1 MSKQVIAKFS
11 QSKFNNGKIK
21 NGTTIRGAIFN
32 AAVFD
37 KKGYT
42 NSNAGS
48 GMKICTS

>member
-11 QSKFNNGKIK
+11 QSKLYNGKIK

-32 AAVFD
+32 AAVLD
-37 KKGYT
+37 KKGNM